1 MKKELDTKYDHLKVE
16 HEHYQTWVDQG
27 YFTAGD
33 KSKDPYCIVIPP
45 PNVTGKLHLGH
56 AWDTTLQDIVAR
68 YKRMQGYDMLW
79 LPGMDHA
86 GIATQAKVDER
97 LKGEGVSRYDIG
109 REKFLDRAWE
119 WKEEYASTIRKQ
131 WAKMGLSLDYTRE
144 RFTLDQGLSDA
155 VRKVFVDLY
164 KDGLIYQGERIINW
178 DPQAKTALSNIEV
191 IHKEIEGAMYY
202 FNYKVVETGD
212 LLVIATTRPE
222 TMFADQAIFV
232 HPEDERYKDI
242 VGMHVINPANGEELP
257 IMADDYIDMSFGTA
271 VMKCTPAHDPNDFAL
286 AKKYD
291 LAMPI
296 CMNPDG
302 TMNEMAHKYAGMDRF
317 ECRKALVAD
326 FEKDG
331 VVDHIEQH
339 IHQVGHSERT
349 GVIVEPYL
357 SKQWFVKMKPL
368 AQDVLKNQEDED
380 QKIHFYPIRFEKTFH
395 QWLENIED
403 WCISRQLW
411 WGHRIPAWYHKET
424 GEIYVGMEDP
434 KDIENWTQDEDVLD
448 TWFSSALWP
457 FSTLG
462 WPNDTEDLNRY
473 FPNDL
478 LVTGYD
484 IIFFWVARMAFQ
496 TRYCMHDRP
505 FKDVLIHGLIRDSQ
519 GRKMSKS
526 LGNGVD
532 PMDVIETYGV
542 DALRFFLTTNSTPG
556 QDLRFIDTKVE
567 ASWNFINKIWNA
579 SRFTLMQVG
588 NDMELSDVDLS
599 NASII
604 DKWILTRFNEVLESV
619 TANMDKYEFALVG
632 NELYSF
638 IWDDFCSWYIELSKA
653 GLQSDDVQVVKA
665 AKSTLITV
673 LSGIIRMLEPFM
685 PFVTEE
691 IYQSMPHA
699 CDSINKESWP
709 EHVDIV
715 MSEAEMN
722 SVKQLITMIEA
733 VRAIK
738 VDYNLKPSM
747 DINVIIKD
755 EKEELIMPNEM
766 INAILIKMCHATW
779 VGEESKEEMVMRPI
793 LNGTLSVPL
802 ASIINVEE
810 EIEKLSKELKRLNGE
825 IKRGEGMLSNPNFVN
840 KAPEAKV
847 NAEKEKLEGYRSQ
860 YAIVEKQLEEMKQK
874 NK

>member
-1 MKKELDTKYDHLKVE
+1 MKKELDPKYDHLKVE
-16 HEHYQTWVDQG
+16 QEHYKTWIDKG

-33 KSKDPYCIVIPP
+33 KSKDPFCIVIPP

-97 LKGEGVSRYDIG
+97 LKNEGISRYDIG

-144 RFTLDQGLSDA
+144 RFTLDEGLSEA

-164 KDGLIYQGERIINW
+164 NDGLIYQGERIINW

-202 FNYKVVETGD
+202 FNYKVVETGAN
-212 LLVIATTRPE
+212 LVIATTRPE

-286 AKKYD
+286 AKKYG
-291 LAMPI
+291 LKMPI

-317 ECRKALVAD
+317 ACRKALVED
-326 FEKDG
+326 FEKAG
-331 VVDHIEQH
+331 VVDHIEKH
-339 IHQVGHSERT
+339 MHQVGHSERT

-368 AQDVLKNQEDED
+368 AEDVLKNQEDEN
-380 QKIHFYPIRFEKTFH
+380 QKIHFYPVRFEKTFH

-462 WPNDTEDLNRY
+462 WPNETDDLNRY

-496 TRYCMHDRP
+496 TRYCMHNRP
-505 FKDVLIHGLIRDSQ
+505 FKDVLIHGLVRDSQ

-526 LGNGVD
+526 LGNGID
-532 PMDVIETYGV
+532 PMDVIEKYGV

-579 SRFTLMQVG
+579 SRFTMMQVG
-588 NDMELSDVDLS
+588 DMTLEEVDLS
-599 NASII
+599 NVNII
-604 DKWILTRFNEVLESV
+604 DKWILTRFNEVLENV
-619 TANMDKYEFALVG
+619 TNNMDKYEFALVG

-653 GLQSDDVQVVKA
+653 GLQSDDAQAVTA

-685 PFVTEE
+685 PFVSEE
-691 IYQSMPHA
+691 IYLSMPHA
-699 CDSINKESWP
+699 YESINKEAWP
-709 EHVDIV
+709 EKAEIT
-715 MSEAEMN
+715 MSEEEMA

-747 DINVIIKD
+747 DINVMIKD
-755 EKEELIMPNEM
+755 EKETLMKPDAK
-766 INAILIKMCHATW
+766 INAILQKMCHASWTAQ
-779 VGEESKEEMVMRPI
+779 ESSEEMVTRPI

-810 EIEKLSKELKRLNGE
+810 EIEKLSKELKRLTGE

-860 YAIVEKQLEEMKQK
+860 YAIVEKQLEEMKK
-874 NK
+874 KA